1 MLFLLILAGGTVSG
15 ANVTWDG
22 SGNGKWKAPTNWGG
36 TAPVAGDSLFFAG
49 NLGLTTNDN
58 NFAAG
63 TNFSGITFNSGAGAF
78 TLNGFGITLG
88 GNVTNNSTNLQ
99 TIALAMILSANRTFT
114 TLTGGGDLT
123 IGGLLSETGGAEGV
137 IKAGVGTLTLSG
149 VNTYTGVT
157 TITAGTLSVGTIGNG
172 GVAGNLG
179 QATNA
184 AANLVFDGGAL
195 QYTGVTAS
203 TNRNFTINTGKTA
216 IFDITMNT
224 LTLSG
229 VSTATNGGLTKI
241 GAGTLTLSGANT
253 YTGATTVSAGV
264 LNIQNSSALGSTTG
278 GTSVLSGAALQLQGG
293 ITVGENLTLSGT
305 GIANDGA
312 LRNISGTNTING
324 SITLN
329 LATLFR
335 SDAGTL
341 ALGGNVGNGGGGNS
355 FTFDGG
361 GDFSIAG
368 VVSGDGALTKNG
380 TGTLFLDGSN
390 TYSGTTTINAGKLTM
405 ATDSGLGS
413 ISASLIIN
421 AGTLQVTGTSITG
434 RSITL
439 GSASST
445 IQVDASQ
452 SYTSTTAIGGTGTLN
467 KDGAGTLVLSGANS
481 YGGGTFINSGVVAIN
496 NSLSLGLTSGPLTI
510 NDGTLRVLTG
520 FISARKIIVDNV
532 ASTIHVD
539 AGQTYTVANSLS
551 GTGGLTKNGT
561 GTLVLNGADA
571 HTGATTVNAGT
582 LIAAASSG
590 SALGSTSGITV
601 NAGASLVLG
610 ASNQINDSA
619 SLTLAGGT
627 FATAG
632 FSEGSSGA
640 AGIASLILTGAGSQI
655 DFGTG
660 ATGTLAFAL
669 FNPGSNTIVID
680 NWTGVAGTAGG
691 ATSDRLIFAT
701 SQAANLNDFIFDGYY
716 GATQIALAGGYYEVT
731 PLTPV
736 PEINPAF
743 LSALCLF
750 GGILLHR
757 RCIRRH
763 RHAAR
768 STPA

>member
-1 MLFLLILAGGTVSG
+1 MAYEWLPTPQLKSCFRLTSALGHRSAAPLAFAPGAVESGDPCSRTDKAGNGDGFTRAVQMVLSWMLFLLILAGRTVSG

-264 LNIQNSSALGSTTG
+264 LNIQNSSALGSTT
-278 GTSVLSGAALQLQGG
+278 
-293 ITVGENLTLSGT
+293 
-305 GIANDGA
+305 
-312 LRNISGTNTING
+312 
-324 SITLN
+324 
-329 LATLFR
+329 
-335 SDAGTL
+335 
-341 ALGGNVGNGGGGNS
+341 
-355 FTFDGG
+355 
-361 GDFSIAG
+361 
-368 VVSGDGALTKNG
+368 
-380 TGTLFLDGSN
+380 
-390 TYSGTTTINAGKLTM
+390 
-405 ATDSGLGS
+405 
-413 ISASLIIN
+413 
-421 AGTLQVTGTSITG
+421 
-434 RSITL
+434 
-439 GSASST
+439 
-445 IQVDASQ
+445 
-452 SYTSTTAIGGTGTLN
+452 
-467 KDGAGTLVLSGANS
+467 
-481 YGGGTFINSGVVAIN
+481 
-496 NSLSLGLTSGPLTI
+496 
-510 NDGTLRVLTG
+510 
-520 FISARKIIVDNV
+520 
-532 ASTIHVD
+532 
-539 AGQTYTVANSLS
+539 
-551 GTGGLTKNGT
+551 
-561 GTLVLNGADA
+561 
-571 HTGATTVNAGT
+571 
-582 LIAAASSG
+582 
-590 SALGSTSGITV
+590 
-601 NAGASLVLG
+601 
-610 ASNQINDSA
+610 
-619 SLTLAGGT
+619 
-627 FATAG
+627 
-632 FSEGSSGA
+632 
-640 AGIASLILTGAGSQI
+640 
-655 DFGTG
+655 
-660 ATGTLAFAL
+660 
-669 FNPGSNTIVID
+669 
-680 NWTGVAGTAGG
+680 
-691 ATSDRLIFAT
+691 
-701 SQAANLNDFIFDGYY
+701 
-716 GATQIALAGGYYEVT
+716 
-731 PLTPV
+731 
-736 PEINPAF
+736 
-743 LSALCLF
+743 
-750 GGILLHR
+750 
-757 RCIRRH
+757 
-763 RHAAR
+763 
-768 STPA
+768 